1 MKGKLL
7 SMDKPNVSTKRKK
20 FQVENESKNSVNN
33 DIKVAKKKKKKRKND
48 IQEKPCTSEKKA
60 KLEEVKESTNQN
72 TIENA
77 IEKENS
83 DATDHE
89 DLEVEVSKEESDKF
103 NGKFL
108 RNAFNSAAGFSTL
121 QKFITL
127 CSQNNKKDLAAEYLQ
142 AGGSV
147 LEILRLLDS
156 SEKKNINNAST
167 VFAAMHIVI
176 MKILAQYPQMQSSA
190 EEACRH
196 LINTHLAS
204 IHLMLSAQ
212 SKPKNRKIVLKL
224 LAAVVSLGGTL
235 PRELLN
241 HLSFHSQLLEVLV
254 THSKP
259 TDPQSLHV
267 FSTPVVQ
274 GLVNLYNWKGP
285 KNWPGHKK
293 QKLLTE
299 NIDPEEKEITVSAIH
314 EFLITLL
321 TSKKYGIVFQDKS
334 LGTDSGKH
342 NQLINTILQSLDKP
356 WEHEKPAELIVKI
369 LTACPDL
376 IKSQLIYTE
385 PFLVPRVSKK
395 WISVMQFIKRIINDV
410 DVDNCLK
417 LCSSDMTIMQM
428 ANAISNLTIPPIVMR
443 NAVIPS
449 LEHKN
454 PIINYETI
462 SLVLAM
468 IKKIES
474 FIKAFEHSKFNS
486 SEIST
491 FKNLLLEY
499 VLKHMPSFDCILNIW
514 VQALSHES
522 DEQSADAEEKDIH
535 VEIKD
540 RLLIIINLLQAYSEI
555 CPEILL
561 TYGTANLQQKPTIL
575 LRTLADIPAI
585 DEEELTFMK
594 VKALKILLCSNLS
607 EFTPNEE
614 IFNVSLSFLITK
626 VGDKNVSFDS
636 EVRQTLSLLLNGCG
650 VFEGFN
656 DQIEIWINSITHL
669 DGIDDKL
676 EVASYVGKII
686 KRVYKHT
693 EKYLSLIHRVEENIG
708 EEEMD
713 ISRQEDIFNQLSE
726 RNIEDVKLL
735 SAMLPVTAI
744 SLPVYAAVETLKKNS
759 SEALAYYLS
768 VVFTHT
774 LHCQVSSKAFLT
786 LIEGLNIPGQKYLIS
801 WLNCDSPVLLKKP
814 FESKN
819 IFRMVSK
826 LLLGSDKICK
836 VYTEEM
842 QLCMQLNDETFNFV
856 LTNFEVK
863 GLVQMVIFYLT
874 QSLQKSDVELPSA
887 VVTDI
892 LITLLTIAENMSTDI
907 EDLFKDCAKC
917 IFKHPVLLQYFE
929 GISKNKTSK
938 ENTVT
943 TLFIK
948 ICMLFSNSQ
957 KQSYIL
963 QHIRP
968 FEEKFIMQ
976 IKSAVKKIK
985 SKEIKKELNIHIELI
1000 ECLHLNMT
1008 LSIDLL
1014 AAIMI
1019 LPKEKF
1025 VKSDKSTLS
1034 VWAVMIPKLV
1044 DRCFTEEIRNEQ
1056 ELKLVYKQEMD
1067 SWEISLFKYLF
1078 KFPHSIST
1086 IDEKIFTT
1094 LLKTNIAPTTFNII
1108 NLLIERNPKLIT
1120 AFVKYANINENIF
1133 EQKSLIFSILSNSLK
1148 HKWDQDFLNKVC
1160 NACKI
1165 DITNFLTEPK
1175 EDGFVWI
1182 KENVDA
1188 AAYLIEHTFDA
1199 TSCKEICD
1207 TVLSNGNKLDAVQ
1220 EENLKLLQT
1229 VFKKSTEIKADALK
1243 DFVQVLLHITVTALK
1258 KDSKNIT
1265 KLNFFCKTLID
1276 SISILKSD
1284 VNFTFEELSKNYS
1297 WPQFTRINLKSGL
1310 KIKKEDK
1317 SSTSFLLKALVATCD
1332 VAYKDNT
1339 NEEYAK
1345 TIFEMTTSHSEF
1357 INIMLSNASI
1367 KSDLVELLW
1376 ILVKKNHTV
1385 MLATHVPLYLAAY
1398 NATLSTSDQF
1408 ILKILQHYENNGIK
1422 LDEYRP
1428 YLWGSAAA
1436 SHYSVKGETDTALW
1450 RQPSTSQ
1457 VLDLLV
1463 PEIVNNTIKNFPV
1476 NRNWQCNFTKKQAN
1490 LDQIY
1495 DPAFYLSV
1503 FTHILAEYNV
1513 VPCHKVIHSGAL
1525 ALIISACSST
1535 FEEVRLA
1542 AFIAISRFY
1551 FHLEATSSKE
1561 KLLWINFIDTLRN
1574 GIKQTESP
1582 LRNIR
1587 LNGFVST
1594 FLSQSSLVISQP
1606 LNPLYS
1612 PLQAFLMAKPALDLN
1627 TIPEFLQLYHSSE
1640 IEHKSHRHWIL
1651 EVIRDGLEIDSDMDV
1666 ALKCVLFKMLFDFY
1680 TSTLSDNLSK
1690 NLILQIINSVTK
1702 LPKAC
1707 MLLVNGYGLL
1717 PWLITVSE
1725 RLRRGDVQPII
1736 CTINIVNNILNSFHE
1751 TKTKETYH
1759 HLMLM
1764 KVLLKIKTYFNQNIT
1779 EEYLKTYINIV
1790 NKTIINNI
1798 VCSALTK
1805 DHLKDI
1811 VIFAK
1816 QLLHDVSVCEIM
1828 LQFGCK
1834 FVNKRNFEVDKDAS
1848 TQESLCK
1855 LIEIWY
1861 SYDSMARNSK
1871 SFRSEDKIINKD
1883 CYLVKKNSRQI
1894 RKKLK
1899 NRKLREKVKILK
1911 NFEPVGLEHLKIL
1924 SEHLKRPIN
1933 IWSKENSL
1941 VDFGNIYFGKPKIN
1955 LEFMKRPSSKIGHFT
1970 SKGGLESRSNNP
1982 RYPNNCFFDAVG
1994 AQVGMEGNFLRRT
2007 VQYLQRKESKKRCE
2021 SAFPVPT
2028 NLTDLIGGAEY
2039 HGKSK
2044 KDAEKILDSSQKG
2057 QSHPDGRSGHPRGH
2071 ASYPKATGHEDSV
2084 ENYSKYG
2091 RKTGF
2096 LSRPDQDLVTHL
2108 ILKTKEASD
2117 VMEILN
2123 HLGERANKE
2132 AVKVSPKKL
2141 QMDEDK
2147 LPLAQEWWSGERK
2160 GKPTRIYELVTV
2172 LKHFYKKYDV
2182 EDENPFIL
2190 TCYPKI

>member
-7 SMDKPNVSTKRKK
+7 SMDKLNVSTKRKK

-33 DIKVAKKKKKKRKND
+33 DIKIDKKMKKKRKND
-48 IQEKPCTSEKKA
+48 IHEKTCTSEKKA

-72 TIENA
+72 TTESA

-89 DLEVEVSKEESDKF
+89 ELEVEVSKEESDKF

-167 VFAAMHIVI
+167 VFAAMHIAI

-259 TDPQSLHV
+259 TDPQSVRTCFIHFILAFLIDGTASDVRALLEKRGVLSSIFAGLTYDYSNVVQLVLTTVKKYILENPIITKTTKLHV

-449 LEHKN
+449 LEHKS

-462 SLVLAM
+462 SLVLIM

-522 DEQSADAEEKDIH
+522 DDQSADAEEKDIH

-561 TYGTANLQQKPTIL
+561 TSGTANLEQKPTIL
-575 LRTLADIPAI
+575 LTTLAGIPAI

-614 IFNVSLSFLITK
+614 IFSVSLSFLITK

-686 KRVYKHT
+686 KRIYKHT
-693 EKYLSLIHRVEENIG
+693 EKYLSLIHKIEENTG

-744 SLPVYAAVETLKKNS
+744 SLPVYAAVETLKKTS
-759 SEALAYYLS
+759 SEALAHYLS

-786 LIEGLNIPGQKYLIS
+786 LIEGLHIPGQKYFIC
-801 WLNCDSPVLLKKP
+801 WLNCDSPALLKKP

-842 QLCMQLNDETFNFV
+842 QLCMQLNDETFSFV
-856 LTNFEVK
+856 LTNFKVK
-863 GLVQMVIFYLT
+863 GLVQMVIFYFT
-874 QSLQKSDVELPSA
+874 QSLQKSDVELPTT

-892 LITLLTIAENMSTDI
+892 LITLLTIAKDMSTDI
-907 EDLFKDCAKC
+907 EDLFKDCAKY

-1044 DRCFTEEIRNEQ
+1044 DRCFTGEIRNEQ
-1056 ELKLVYKQEMD
+1056 GLFITLPENLLKKIFSYLTELKLVYKQEMD

-1148 HKWDQDFLNKVC
+1148 HKWDQEFLNKVY

-1243 DFVQVLLHITVTALK
+1243 DFVQVLVHITVTALK

-1317 SSTSFLLKALVATCD
+1317 CSTSFLLKALVATCD

-1450 RQPSTSQ
+1450 RQPSISQ

-1476 NRNWQCNFTKKQAN
+1476 KRNWQCNFTKEQVN

-1594 FLSQSSLVISQP
+1594 FLSRSSLVISQP
-1606 LNPLYS
+1606 LNQLYS

-1690 NLILQIINSVTK
+1690 TFILQIINSVTK

-1717 PWLITVSE
+1717 PWLITVTE

-1736 CTINIVNNILNSFHE
+1736 CTIDIVNNILNSFHE

-1798 VCSALTK
+1798 VGSALTK

-1834 FVNKRNFEVDKDAS
+1834 FVNKRNLELDKDGS

-1861 SYDSMARNSK
+1861 SY
-1871 SFRSEDKIINKD
+1871 
-1883 CYLVKKNSRQI
+1883 VKNAK
-1894 RKKLK
+1894 
-1899 NRKLREKVKILK
+1899 
-1911 NFEPVGLEHLKIL
+1911 
-1924 SEHLKRPIN
+1924 
-1933 IWSKENSL
+1933 
-1941 VDFGNIYFGKPKIN
+1941 
-1955 LEFMKRPSSKIGHFT
+1955 
-1970 SKGGLESRSNNP
+1970 
-1982 RYPNNCFFDAVG
+1982 
-1994 AQVGMEGNFLRRT
+1994 
-2007 VQYLQRKESKKRCE
+2007 
-2021 SAFPVPT
+2021 
-2028 NLTDLIGGAEY
+2028 
-2039 HGKSK
+2039 
-2044 KDAEKILDSSQKG
+2044 
-2057 QSHPDGRSGHPRGH
+2057 
-2071 ASYPKATGHEDSV
+2071 
-2084 ENYSKYG
+2084 
-2091 RKTGF
+2091 
-2096 LSRPDQDLVTHL
+2096 
-2108 ILKTKEASD
+2108 
-2117 VMEILN
+2117 
-2123 HLGERANKE
+2123 
-2132 AVKVSPKKL
+2132 
-2141 QMDEDK
+2141 
-2147 LPLAQEWWSGERK
+2147 
-2160 GKPTRIYELVTV
+2160 
-2172 LKHFYKKYDV
+2172 
-2182 EDENPFIL
+2182 
-2190 TCYPKI
+2190 

>member
-7 SMDKPNVSTKRKK
+7 SMDKLNVSTKRKK

-33 DIKVAKKKKKKRKND
+33 DIKIDKKMKKKRKND
-48 IQEKPCTSEKKA
+48 IHEKTCTSEKKA

-72 TIENA
+72 TTESA

-89 DLEVEVSKEESDKF
+89 ELEVEVSKEESDKF

-167 VFAAMHIVI
+167 VFAAMHIAI

-259 TDPQSLHV
+259 TDPQSVRTCFIHFILAFLIDVQLVLTTVKKYILENPIITKTTKLHV

-449 LEHKN
+449 LEHKS

-462 SLVLAM
+462 SLVLIM

-522 DEQSADAEEKDIH
+522 DDQSADAEEKDIH

-561 TYGTANLQQKPTIL
+561 TSGTANLEQKPTIL
-575 LRTLADIPAI
+575 LTTLAGIPAI

-614 IFNVSLSFLITK
+614 IFSVSLSFLITK

-686 KRVYKHT
+686 KRIYKHT
-693 EKYLSLIHRVEENIG
+693 EKYLSLIHKIEENTG

-744 SLPVYAAVETLKKNS
+744 SLPVYAAVETLKKTS
-759 SEALAYYLS
+759 SEALAHYLS

-786 LIEGLNIPGQKYLIS
+786 LIEGLHIPGQKYFIC
-801 WLNCDSPVLLKKP
+801 WLNCDSPALLKKP

-842 QLCMQLNDETFNFV
+842 QLCMQLNDETFSFV
-856 LTNFEVK
+856 LTNFKVK
-863 GLVQMVIFYLT
+863 GLVQMVIFYFT
-874 QSLQKSDVELPSA
+874 QSLQKSDVELPTT

-892 LITLLTIAENMSTDI
+892 LITLLTIAKDMSTDI
-907 EDLFKDCAKC
+907 EDLFKDCAKY

-948 ICMLFSNSQ
+948 IS
-957 KQSYIL
+957 
-963 QHIRP
+963 
-968 FEEKFIMQ
+968 
-976 IKSAVKKIK
+976 
-985 SKEIKKELNIHIELI
+985 
-1000 ECLHLNMT
+1000 
-1008 LSIDLL
+1008 
-1014 AAIMI
+1014 AIMI

-1044 DRCFTEEIRNEQ
+1044 DRCFTGEIRNEQ

-1148 HKWDQDFLNKVC
+1148 HKWDQEFLNKVY

-1243 DFVQVLLHITVTALK
+1243 DFVQVLVHITVTALK

-1284 VNFTFEELSKNYS
+1284 VNFTFEEL
-1297 WPQFTRINLKSGL
+1297 T
-1310 KIKKEDK
+1310 
-1317 SSTSFLLKALVATCD
+1317 LVATCD

-1450 RQPSTSQ
+1450 RQPSISQ

-1476 NRNWQCNFTKKQAN
+1476 KRNWQCNFTKEQVN

-1594 FLSQSSLVISQP
+1594 FLSRSSLVISQP
-1606 LNPLYS
+1606 LNQLYS

-1690 NLILQIINSVTK
+1690 TFILQIINSVTK

-1717 PWLITVSE
+1717 PWLITVTE

-1736 CTINIVNNILNSFHE
+1736 CTIDIVNNILNSFHE

-1798 VCSALTK
+1798 VGSALTK

-1816 QLLHDVSVCEIM
+1816 QLLHDVS
-1828 LQFGCK
+1828 
-1834 FVNKRNFEVDKDAS
+1834 
-1848 TQESLCK
+1848 
-1855 LIEIWY
+1855 
-1861 SYDSMARNSK
+1861 
-1871 SFRSEDKIINKD
+1871 
-1883 CYLVKKNSRQI
+1883 
-1894 RKKLK
+1894 
-1899 NRKLREKVKILK
+1899 
-1911 NFEPVGLEHLKIL
+1911 
-1924 SEHLKRPIN
+1924 
-1933 IWSKENSL
+1933 
-1941 VDFGNIYFGKPKIN
+1941 
-1955 LEFMKRPSSKIGHFT
+1955 
-1970 SKGGLESRSNNP
+1970 GGLESRSNDP
-1982 RYPNNCFFDAVG
+1982 RYPNNCLFDAVG
-1994 AQVGMEGNFLRRT
+1994 AQVGIEGNLLRRT

-2021 SAFPVPT
+2021 SAFPVST
-2028 NLTDLIGGAEY
+2028 NLTDLIGGAAY

-2044 KDAEKILDSSQKG
+2044 KDAKKILDSSQKG
-2057 QSHPDGRSGHPRGH
+2057 QSHPDRRSGHPRGH

-2084 ENYSKYG
+2084 ENYSKYKE
-2091 RKTGF
+2091 KTGF
-2096 LSRPDQDLVTHL
+2096 LSRSDQDLVTHL

-2132 AVKVSPKKL
+2132 AVTVSPKKL
-2141 QMDEDK
+2141 QMNEDK
-2147 LPLAQEWWSGERK
+2147 LPLAQEWLSGERK
-2160 GKPTRIYELVTV
+2160 GKPTRIHELVTV
-2172 LKHFYKKYDV
+2172 LKHFYKKHDV